1 MQRTTVGLLVLLAFG
16 VLFIAVAAEVQ
27 PPAKVHRIG
36 NLNPGSPLLT
46 PHLWEAFRQG
56 LRELGYVE
64 GQNLLIENRYAE
76 GSEERLRDLA
86 AELVRLQV
94 DVMVAGGAAAIRA
107 AQHATRTIP
116 IVMAAAGDDPV
127 RQGFVASL
135 AHPGGNIT
143 GLSFLGE
150 ELPGKRLELL
160 KETVPQSTRMAVLVN
175 PAYPAYE
182 TTMHNLTGA
191 ARALG
196 LHLHVVEVHRADEL
210 DTAFAALTQAGAD
223 AVIVIPD
230 AVLLNTGRGGV
241 VADLA
246 ATHRLPVMY
255 GWREWVEAG
264 CLISYG
270 PSRPGMYRRV
280 AIYVDKLL
288 KGANPAELPVE
299 QATTF
304 ELVINLKTAHALGL
318 TIPPRLLFQADEVI
332 K

>member
-1 MQRTTVGLLVLLAFG
+1 MTMRRSIIGLMLTFALFLAP
-16 VLFIAVAAEVQ
+16 LAAEAQ
-27 PPAKVHRIG
+27 PATKVYRIG

-64 GQNLLIENRYAE
+64 GQNLVIENRYAE
-76 GSEERLRDLA
+76 GSEERLHDLA

-94 DVMVAGGAAAIRA
+94 DVIVAGGAAAIRA
-107 AQHATRTIP
+107 AQHATRAIP

-160 KETVPQSTRMAVLVN
+160 KETLPQSTRMAVLVN

-196 LHLHVVEVHRADEL
+196 LHLHVVEVHRAEEL